1 MEERVAEEKVLADKV
16 AEEKLAIE
24 RLASVQATW
33 GDNDAAAEAAAEQP
47 AEQEEETPE
56 GPPQD
61 TAQQT
66 EQVEFG
72 DGDGSEQGP
81 AEHTETAAADGA
93 EQGDGSEQGAVVGT
107 MPGEPEEQTAE
118 EDDSEGKTL
127 SDYALLQEAASP
139 HGGKHA
145 EKKMHVEKER
155 AKPNGAKGG
164 SSKGSEGL
172 MELENKARKIA
183 KQYQAA
189 PMAAPMKKESK
200 QQTAPMAAPM
210 KTAPKR
216 RLMTPNEVAQH
227 EASAEKAA
235 LDKKLAE
242 QDARDKMEAAKAAM
256 QELEKK
262 KDLADNAATTAAQAK
277 EAAAQTAA
285 EKMDTAKVIYAW
297 RPRKR

>member
-47 AEQEEETPE
+47 AEQEEVTAE

-61 TAQQT
+61 TAQQP

-81 AEHTETAAADGA
+81 AEVTETAAGDGA

-107 MPGEPEEQTAE
+107 MPGEPVQPPAE

-127 SDYALLQEAASP
+127 SDFALLQEAASP

-145 EKKMHVEKER
+145 DKKMHVEKER

-189 PMAAPMKKESK
+189 PMA
-200 QQTAPMAAPM
+200 
-210 KTAPKR
+210 
-216 RLMTPNEVAQH
+216 
-227 EASAEKAA
+227 
-235 LDKKLAE
+235 
-242 QDARDKMEAAKAAM
+242 
-256 QELEKK
+256 
-262 KDLADNAATTAAQAK
+262 
-277 EAAAQTAA
+277 
-285 EKMDTAKVIYAW
+285 
-297 RPRKR
+297 